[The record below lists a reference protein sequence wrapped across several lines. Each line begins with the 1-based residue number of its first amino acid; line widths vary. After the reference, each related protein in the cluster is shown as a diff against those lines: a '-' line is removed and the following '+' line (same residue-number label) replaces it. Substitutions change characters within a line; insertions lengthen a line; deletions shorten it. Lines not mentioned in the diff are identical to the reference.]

1 LPALARRPHGIVRR
15 TVERSDGKFKIRSQG
30 RFDVSSHRVFHDSY
44 AAGLGARDVHEFE
57 IDLNNV
63 EYLDSSALGM
73 PPMLREKTQAS
84 NQTVSLANC
93 SGTVKQILDVAHFG
107 RLFSIR

>member
-1 LPALARRPHGIVRR
+1 MRT
-15 TVERSDGKFKIRSQG
+15 TVERSDGKFKIRLQG
-30 RFDVSSHRVFHDSY
+30 RFDVSSHRVFRDSY
-44 AAGLGARDVHEFE
+44 AAGLGAQDVREFE

-73 PPMLREKTQAS
+73 LLMLREKAQAS

-93 SGTVKQILDVAHFG
+93 SGTVKQILDVANFG
-107 RLFSIR
+107 RLFSMR